1 MNGMTRRIVPFA
13 LAGLAFAIAL
23 YLDMTYVMMF
33 GFWDGFTSE
42 LDRAENT
49 LATYFIWFSAAMG
62 VWFICLGFCRSHAD
76 FKKRVLYSCL
86 LFALAAT
93 VAVGLDLYFR
103 SYMMD
108 SAGG

>member
-1 MNGMTRRIVPFA
+1 MRTSRIVPFA
-13 LAGLAFAIAL
+13 LAGLMLAIAL
-23 YLDMTYVMMF
+23 RLFTTHLMLF

-42 LDRAENT
+42 LDRAEHT
-49 LATYFIWFSAAMG
+49 LATYFVWFSMAMG
-62 VWFICLGFCRSHAD
+62 AWFITLGFRPSHAA
-76 FKKRVLYSCL
+76 FKQRLWYSVI

-93 VAVGLDLYFR
+93 VAVLLDLYFR